1 MLWPSATF
9 RRSANRSAPRAR
21 KGRTPPRR
29 RSGASPTG
37 VSGER
42 ACFLSIV
49 AWSALSGPL
58 WAVWGSQDWQAGL
71 PANLGCP
78 TRPTMGQRA
87 HSTLQSRGSMPSP
100 QKLRWAKLRIFV
112 VAVSALSV
120 LSVLTY
126 LLSGG
131 TWLKAKAYLTTYIP
145 DSTGLEP
152 GADVLL
158 NGVKIGR
165 VESVQLTRLQ
175 DRNRIVEVRLK
186 IEEVFLPYIPED
198 SVTTI
203 DSANLLGDE
212 YININMGRS
221 PQPVRAG
228 GQLRFPPPSNLMQNI
243 DLRQFEAQ
251 LRTIDQIIQDIQA
264 GKGPLGQF
272 VMSDD
277 LYRQFLDG
285 VDKVEK
291 ELRAAT
297 GSQSQLGQVLYNATM
312 HDNLSASLR
321 QLDDRLAQLQANR
334 LLRDT
339 TQYDQIRDQ
348 IAQVRRTLADLNAG
362 KGAGGEF
369 LKSDAA
375 YVEWNRRLAAW
386 IENVDALNSGEGS
399 MGQMLSNAQ
408 TYESLNGALRD
419 LQSTMKEFRE
429 DPQKFLRL
437 KIF

>member
-1 MLWPSATF
+1 
-9 RRSANRSAPRAR
+9 
-21 KGRTPPRR
+21 
-29 RSGASPTG
+29 
-37 VSGER
+37 
-42 ACFLSIV
+42 
-49 AWSALSGPL
+49 
-58 WAVWGSQDWQAGL
+58 
-71 PANLGCP
+71 
-78 TRPTMGQRA
+78 
-87 HSTLQSRGSMPSP
+87 MPSP

-312 HDNLSASLR
+312 HDNLSVSLR

>member
-1 MLWPSATF
+1 
-9 RRSANRSAPRAR
+9 
-21 KGRTPPRR
+21 
-29 RSGASPTG
+29 
-37 VSGER
+37 
-42 ACFLSIV
+42 
-49 AWSALSGPL
+49 
-58 WAVWGSQDWQAGL
+58 
-71 PANLGCP
+71 
-78 TRPTMGQRA
+78 
-87 HSTLQSRGSMPSP
+87 MPSP

-312 HDNLSASLR
+312 HDNLSVSLR

-386 IENVDALNSGEGS
+386 IENVDARNSGEGS

-437 KIF
+437 KVF

>member
-1 MLWPSATF
+1 
-9 RRSANRSAPRAR
+9 
-21 KGRTPPRR
+21 
-29 RSGASPTG
+29 
-37 VSGER
+37 
-42 ACFLSIV
+42 
-49 AWSALSGPL
+49 
-58 WAVWGSQDWQAGL
+58 
-71 PANLGCP
+71 
-78 TRPTMGQRA
+78 
-87 HSTLQSRGSMPSP
+87 
-100 QKLRWAKLRIFV
+100 
-112 VAVSALSV
+112 
-120 LSVLTY
+120 
-126 LLSGG
+126 
-131 TWLKAKAYLTTYIP
+131 
-145 DSTGLEP
+145 
-152 GADVLL
+152 
-158 NGVKIGR
+158 
-165 VESVQLTRLQ
+165 LQ

-251 LRTIDQIIQDIQA
+251 LRTIDHIIQDIQA

>member
-1 MLWPSATF
+1 
-9 RRSANRSAPRAR
+9 
-21 KGRTPPRR
+21 
-29 RSGASPTG
+29 
-37 VSGER
+37 
-42 ACFLSIV
+42 
-49 AWSALSGPL
+49 
-58 WAVWGSQDWQAGL
+58 
-71 PANLGCP
+71 
-78 TRPTMGQRA
+78 
-87 HSTLQSRGSMPSP
+87 MPSP

>member
-1 MLWPSATF
+1 
-9 RRSANRSAPRAR
+9 
-21 KGRTPPRR
+21 
-29 RSGASPTG
+29 
-37 VSGER
+37 
-42 ACFLSIV
+42 
-49 AWSALSGPL
+49 
-58 WAVWGSQDWQAGL
+58 
-71 PANLGCP
+71 
-78 TRPTMGQRA
+78 
-87 HSTLQSRGSMPSP
+87 MPSP

-312 HDNLSASLR
+312 HDNLSVSLR

-437 KIF
+437 KVF

>member
-1 MLWPSATF
+1 
-9 RRSANRSAPRAR
+9 
-21 KGRTPPRR
+21 
-29 RSGASPTG
+29 
-37 VSGER
+37 
-42 ACFLSIV
+42 
-49 AWSALSGPL
+49 
-58 WAVWGSQDWQAGL
+58 
-71 PANLGCP
+71 
-78 TRPTMGQRA
+78 
-87 HSTLQSRGSMPSP
+87 MPSP

-112 VAVSALSV
+112 VAVSAICVLSV
-120 LSVLTY
+120 LSY

-165 VESVQLTRLQ
+165 VASVQLTRSK
-175 DRNRIVEVRLK
+175 DRNRVVAVRLK
-186 IEEVFLPYIPED
+186 IEEAFLPYIPED

-221 PQPVRAG
+221 PRHVLAG
-228 GQLRFPPPSNLMQNI
+228 GDLRFPPPSNLMQNI

-251 LRTIDQIIQDIQA
+251 LRTIDQIIQDIQT

-272 VMSDD
+272 VVSDA

-285 VDKVEK
+285 VAKLEK

-297 GSQSQLGQVLYNATM
+297 GSQSELGQALYTATM

-321 QLDDRLAQLQANR
+321 ELDDRLAQLQANR

-339 TQYDQIRDQ
+339 TQYDRIRDQ
-348 IAQVRRTLADLNAG
+348 IAQVRNTLADLNAG
-362 KGAGGEF
+362 NGAAGEF
-369 LKSDAA
+369 IASDAA
-375 YVEWNRRLAAW
+375 YVEWNRRLTAW
-386 IENVDALNSGEGS
+386 IENVDALSSGEGS

-408 TYESLNGALRD
+408 TYESLNGALRQ
-419 LQSTMKEFRE
+419 LHSTMKEFRE
-429 DPQKFLRL
+429 DPRKFLRIKL
-437 KIF
+437 F

>member
-1 MLWPSATF
+1 
-9 RRSANRSAPRAR
+9 
-21 KGRTPPRR
+21 
-29 RSGASPTG
+29 
-37 VSGER
+37 
-42 ACFLSIV
+42 
-49 AWSALSGPL
+49 
-58 WAVWGSQDWQAGL
+58 
-71 PANLGCP
+71 
-78 TRPTMGQRA
+78 
-87 HSTLQSRGSMPSP
+87 MPSP

-312 HDNLSASLR
+312 HDNLSVSLR

-362 KGAGGEF
+362 KGAGGAF

-437 KIF
+437 KVF